1 MKKTIVI
8 LFLLSLIISG
18 CAPNFSSEE
27 EVIQEPTEDEGEEQR
42 FIIPQSLTDEE
53 YRTMLP
59 YEVNAARGV
68 ITNQLS
74 NRYDIE
80 ELETGL
86 IRHATQV
93 FDPEDFF
100 FQEGQYLNRNTLL
113 TWIDDLNPVKASQ
126 ALDDVNEIAKQTGLD
141 LVQLHGMESPGYCD
155 MIDLPV
161 IKVFHIREG
170 MRADELADEISN
182 YKEVADYFLFDNKSD
197 HRWGGTGQTFD
208 WTILKELS
216 LQKIPFFLSGGLNL
230 GNVEEAIGR
239 VQPDAIDVASGLE
252 ESPGVKDYEKTELF
266 FDKMREI
273 WEKQEEGV
281 L

>member
-126 ALDDVNEIAKQTGLD
+126 ALDDDATVEEHREFHQENPRILSHILEQNFLTLTDDNIVEIGGVAIALALKSELSYTTEIGGPTYYLD
-141 LVQLHGMESPGYCD
+141 IELAEMLEFGEETAARVLDRLRNIEELNDVPILIMLYEQSANKSVLLRYFIIMVQLMA
-155 MIDLPV
+155 
-161 IKVFHIREG
+161 VFIFIRYT
-170 MRADELADEISN
+170 LCVHFLH
-182 YKEVADYFLFDNKSD
+182 VAFTL
-197 HRWGGTGQTFD
+197 
-208 WTILKELS
+208 IL
-216 LQKIPFFLSGGLNL
+216 
-230 GNVEEAIGR
+230 V
-239 VQPDAIDVASGLE
+239 
-252 ESPGVKDYEKTELF
+252 
-266 FDKMREI
+266 
-273 WEKQEEGV
+273 
-281 L
+281 

>member
-1 MKKTIVI
+1 MSDKGKRTKIKVCGLTTLADARFVSGAQADYLGFI
-8 LFLLSLIISG
+8 FYPESPRYIEPAKAGAII
-18 CAPNFSSEE
+18 NW
-27 EVIQEPTEDEGEEQR
+27 VEGPEKVGV
-42 FIIPQSLTDEE
+42 F
-53 YRTMLP
+53 
-59 YEVNAARGV
+59 VN
-68 ITNQLS
+68 Q
-74 NRYDIE
+74 
-80 ELETGL
+80 
-86 IRHATQV
+86 
-93 FDPEDFF
+93 P
-100 FQEGQYLNRNTLL
+100 
-113 TWIDDLNPVKASQ
+113 
-126 ALDDVNEIAKQTGLD
+126 LDDVNEIAKQTGLD